1 MNYTL
6 GFYRAIA
13 MFALAA
19 FSAAP
24 ALSQAPAAPAA
35 AARVA
40 AAPAAAS
47 GTAAAGRSG
56 GWVTVNSPFR
66 HLAPGVM
73 QDVDPTRHADETSER
88 HNVTEL
94 LYVDPNFDFAK
105 DVTFPHQVWMLEI
118 KYKPVRMIWADIPGD
133 ARSMHSSTTRSSATN
148 IPLGAEGKMLRKQIW
163 YIVYQVTNPG
173 KAYQPVEK
181 DDELNKLDVSGKLYK
196 LETVDKP
203 VRFTPVFTLETH
215 NRLVKEKPGFSKA
228 AVEQYIPVVLPAI
241 RDREDRNREFL
252 TSQEMS
258 QHEIR
263 VGETVWG
270 VATWQDVDPNNV
282 WFSVYVEGLTNAYK
296 WNDDPAKYAAFR
308 AGASKAPFREISTKV
323 LKLNFW
329 RAGDEFTVR
338 ETQVRTG
345 VPELPGGPKLRPA
358 FEWVWWRTYPPAEH
372 SAPGG

>member
-1 MNYTL
+1 MNYVL
-6 GFYRAIA
+6 RFYRAIA
-13 MFALAA
+13 PFLLAG
-19 FSAAP
+19 FIAAP
-24 ALSQAPAAPAA
+24 ALAQAPAATPAA
-35 AARVA
+35 TARPA
-40 AAPAAAS
+40 SAPSATS
-47 GTAAAGRSG
+47 GTAAAGRSN

-73 QDVDPTRHADETSER
+73 QDVDPARHADDTVER

-118 KYKPVRMIWADIPGD
+118 KYKPVRMIWADIPGKD
-133 ARSMHSSTTRSSATN
+133 
-148 IPLGAEGKMLRKQIW
+148 GQMLRKQIW

-173 KAYQPVEK
+173 KAYQLVEK
-181 DDELNKLDVSGKLYK
+181 DDELNKLDVSGKIYK

-215 NRLVKEKPGFSKA
+215 NLLVKEKPGFSKA
-228 AVEQYIPVVLPAI
+228 AVEQYLPVVLPAI

-258 QHEIR
+258 QREIR

-282 WFSVYVEGLTNAYK
+282 WFSVYLEGLTNAYK
-296 WNDDPAKYAAFR
+296 WNDDPAKYAAFK
-308 AGASKAPFREISTKV
+308 AGTSKAPFREISSKV

-329 RAGDEFTVR
+329 RPGDEFSVK

-345 VPELPGGPKLRPA
+345 VPELPGGPKLRPP

-372 SAPGG
+372 AVSAGQ